1 MAEKEGFEPPVP
13 FPVQLISSQSHSATL
28 PLLLTKAREQ
38 NETPLKNQL
47 YFYINHASLLRSRPT
62 HPESTCFDRISPAPF
77 LLKPFAALLAHHD
90 HKKTKFDNGIKIK

>member
-28 PLLLTKAREQ
+28 PLLHSKVRQQ

-47 YFYINHASLLRSRPT
+47 YFYINDASLLRWRAL
-62 HPESTCFDRISPAPF
+62 HPESTHFVSISTPLFEAIRLSPHCCARPATY
-77 LLKPFAALLAHHD
+77 D
-90 HKKTKFDNGIKIK
+90 